1 MSDDIEDVLARLKPS
16 GVAPEMRPRVLEA
29 VAVELAASQ
38 GTTLACVHPSG
49 HRFICDR
56 CGIVAQPS
64 SRARRWAMTAVTV
77 AMTSA
82 AAVLLMIVIADR
94 QGRNGERAGQA
105 ISMNS
110 RTGGQSSIGATATDT
125 QTKHAPAIETA
136 SASQKSGTSNADIDA
151 SSRFLSAQRPDG
163 RRILSAAGF
172 ELLDGRIAQL
182 EGPAVQNHTSA
193 IDIESNDARITNG
206 ALLDS
211 ILLKV
216 GVGGSSADPSHR
228 QSTILP
234 GSRS

>member
-1 MSDDIEDVLARLKPS
+1 MNDDIEDVLARMKPS

-56 CGIVAQPS
+56 CGIVVQPP
-64 SRARRWAMTAVTV
+64 SRARRWAMTAVLT

-94 QGRNGERAGQA
+94 RDRVAGRTSEMTAM
-105 ISMNS
+105 SS
-110 RTGGQSSIGATATDT
+110 TTSGQSSSGVTASER

-136 SASQKSGTSNADIDA
+136 SASQKSGTSIADVDA
-151 SSRFLSAQRPDG
+151 SSRFLLAQRPDG

-182 EGPAVQNHTSA
+182 EGPATQNHTSA
-193 IDIESNDARITNG
+193 IDIESNDTRITNG